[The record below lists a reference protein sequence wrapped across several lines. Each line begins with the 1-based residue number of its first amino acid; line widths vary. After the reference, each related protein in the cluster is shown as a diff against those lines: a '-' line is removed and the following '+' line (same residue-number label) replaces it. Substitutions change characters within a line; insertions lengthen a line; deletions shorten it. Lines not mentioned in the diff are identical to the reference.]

1 MPFAEPD
8 PHAVRELALERLSAG
23 PVETDGADRRFHRN
37 AASFVERRKS
47 CHAARLPWPCGT
59 GPCPAVASPCRISK
73 WHTRRLSVGMHS
85 PRRPRRTSYEVKKR
99 LPTTPAL
106 LQASNW
112 HPLRMPIG
120 RTMRARRNRQRHP
133 SRTRTLLTSQEVCL
147 DRRREVFANWH
158 TRRVPIASAVT
169 VGGGLACRALSAASQ
184 PGWANWHP
192 RRVPLGDARPVM
204 PPTRSQTPPIP
215 KTFSDCSPPIVG
227 ITPREPGRSSSV

>member
-73 WHTRRLSVGMHS
+73 WHTRCLSVGMHS

-106 LQASNW
+106 LQGIQLASAADANW
-112 HPLRMPIG
+112 PDHASPEKPAAAPLAD
-120 RTMRARRNRQRHP
+120 THSLDLARG
-133 SRTRTLLTSQEVCL
+133 LL

-227 ITPREPGRSSSV
+227 ITPRESGRSSSV

>member
-1 MPFAEPD
+1 MAVWYGSVSGCRVSVPD
-8 PHAVRELALERLSAG
+8 FQVAHAVPVGWNALTTPTPTNLLRGQE
-23 PVETDGADRRFHRN
+23 
-37 AASFVERRKS
+37 AASHNAGFTAGIQLAS
-47 CHAARLPWPCGT
+47 AADANWPDH
-59 GPCPAVASPCRISK
+59 ASPEK
-73 WHTRRLSVGMHS
+73 PAAAPLADTHS
-85 PRRPRRTSYEVKKR
+85 
-99 LPTTPAL
+99 LDL
-106 LQASNW
+106 
-112 HPLRMPIG
+112 
-120 RTMRARRNRQRHP
+120 ARG
-133 SRTRTLLTSQEVCL
+133 LL

>member
-47 CHAARLPWPCGT
+47 CHAARLPGPCGT

-85 PRRPRRTSYEVKKR
+85 PRRPRRTSHEVKKR

-120 RTMRARRNRQRHP
+120 PDHASPEKPAAAPLADTHSLDLARGLPGSATRGLRQLAYPSSANCICRNGGRRVGLPSLVGGLSARLGQLASAASATWRRTPRHAADQVADPTHPEDVQRLLPAHRGYHP
-133 SRTRTLLTSQEVCL
+133 SRAGS
-147 DRRREVFANWH
+147 
-158 TRRVPIASAVT
+158 I
-169 VGGGLACRALSAASQ
+169 
-184 PGWANWHP
+184 
-192 RRVPLGDARPVM
+192 
-204 PPTRSQTPPIP
+204 I
-215 KTFSDCSPPIVG
+215 
-227 ITPREPGRSSSV
+227 